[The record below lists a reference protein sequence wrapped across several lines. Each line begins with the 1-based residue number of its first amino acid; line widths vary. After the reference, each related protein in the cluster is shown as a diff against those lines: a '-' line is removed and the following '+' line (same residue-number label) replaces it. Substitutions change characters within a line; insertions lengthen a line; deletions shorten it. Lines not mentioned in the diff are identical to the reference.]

1 MSIAA
6 RHTDSKAGGLLL
18 HFRAILL
25 GVVAMLLGA
34 CQTAPVTGGAA
45 PATGPLPPLPVQGT
59 VHYVLDAAR
68 SDVRFLVYRAGP
80 LAVLLGHNHVIE
92 AKDLTGDVYLA
103 ADIRASG
110 FSLTLPVAGLT
121 VDDAAARRVEGPDFA
136 TQPSAAAID
145 GTRKNMLGPALL
157 DAEHFPEI
165 SIRSVKLFGPDW
177 ALDAT
182 VRITLHGAA
191 RDVTVP
197 IFVEH
202 DGDTLSV
209 SGSFDIKQSD
219 FGITPFSAGGG
230 ALQVADTVRI
240 RFHLVAAK
248 AP

>member
-1 MSIAA
+1 MVIAA
-6 RHTDSKAGGLLL
+6 RHMDSGAGGLLL

-25 GVVAMLLGA
+25 GVAALLLA
-34 CQTAPVTGGAA
+34 SCQTVPVTGGAT
-45 PATGPLPPLPVQGT
+45 PAAGPLPSLPVPGSI
-59 VHYVLDAAR
+59 HYTLDAAR
-68 SDVRFLVYRAGP
+68 SQVRFLVYRAGP

-103 ADIRASG
+103 DDIRASG
-110 FSLTLPVAGLT
+110 FSLTLPVAGFA
-121 VDDAAARRVEGPDFA
+121 VDDADARRVEGPDFA

-165 SIRSVKLFGPDW
+165 SIRSVKLLGPDW

-182 VRITLHGAA
+182 VRITLHGTA

-202 DGDTLSV
+202 DGDTLGI
-209 SGSFDIKQSD
+209 SGTFDIKQSD